1 MNKRGLVIGLLV
13 MLAVITSGFT
23 YAFWSSI
30 DRDGSVIGNT
40 VTIGE
45 AKTATFDV
53 VLAPG
58 SPSTGN
64 LVPVGQVGNSLAGA
78 VEYKLFT
85 FNVEWDDN
93 FYATGTLDV
102 SELNV
107 LLDGAGTY
115 AGLVN
120 FAFQVGGSADDT
132 QALAVNV
139 LDGLGSTTVSA
150 NTPVTVFV
158 LVTLTEPANQT
169 EYEAIF
175 GKTITFT
182 VEFEITNPAE

>member
-30 DRDGSVIGNT
+30 DRDGNVIGNT

-53 VLAPG
+53 TLD
-58 SPSTGN
+58 SSSTGL

-85 FNVEWDDN
+85 FEVEWNDN
-93 FYATGTLDV
+93 FYTTGTLEV
-102 SELNV
+102 SESNV
-107 LLDGAGTY
+107 LLGGFATH

-120 FAFQVGGSADDT
+120 FAFQVGGDADDT
-132 QALAVNV
+132 EALAVDV
-139 LDGLGSTTVSA
+139 LGGNGSTTVSA
-150 NTPVTVFV
+150 NSLVTVFV
-158 LVTLTEPANQT
+158 LVTLTEPADQAT
-169 EYEAIF
+169 YEAVFDKI
-175 GKTITFT
+175 ITFT
-182 VEFEITNPAE
+182 VDFEITSPAE